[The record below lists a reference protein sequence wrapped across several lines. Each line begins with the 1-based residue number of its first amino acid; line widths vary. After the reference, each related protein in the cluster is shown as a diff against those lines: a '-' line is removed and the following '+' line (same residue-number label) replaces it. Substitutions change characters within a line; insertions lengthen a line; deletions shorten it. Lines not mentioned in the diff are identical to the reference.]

1 MHRRVHTLA
10 EIEKI
15 LAYVPP
21 LFILLLMFLSI
32 VTAHLVIDHRLESRI
47 ALLKQKEQSTRQ
59 QHLDHYIAAVRQQ
72 ITADR
77 SLVQQKLQRDIH
89 RLEGIYRGLGVQKPL
104 PRLRPFLQ
112 ELERAGSVNLVLF
125 DAHYTLLYGQ
135 KQLEKIEHLIFN
147 NRHQDPTR
155 LKITMMYILSQGEH
169 SALSWKNDLD
179 KTIQLS
185 YFERVG
191 TGDDALFFGAF
202 SRVDDLRSIT
212 LHALTESMSDPTLAP
227 KGYYFWLYDHTGRR
241 AFNRHHHGKWEILP
255 TMDPASDA
263 RTLGRLFLSVGI
275 ARTGNQLSHAMEKI
289 HQDLAEKKRVL
300 IAIILTVG
308 ILFLLFART
317 FSNMIRTI
325 LRRYNKRLK
334 QAHSRLQRLKERYEL
349 AVIASND
356 GLWDTNFK
364 TGKTFFSQKWL
375 DILGYKPGEIQSF
388 DAWLSLMHPEDT
400 QRVLDTLKTHK
411 ISPQKGHMICEYRL
425 RTRSGEYLWMLG
437 RGKVFWDE
445 TGHPHRFI
453 MMSMDI
459 SEQKETSE
467 RLTRLVEKEVT
478 KNQEKQKLLIQQNK
492 LAAMGEMIGSIA
504 HQWRQPLNNITLI
517 LHFIRDN
524 VDNPDFT
531 RVLLDRYVQRAWKQI
546 NFMSETIDDFRD
558 FYRPSRKKTV
568 FDIREA
574 IHSTLAIMQT
584 QFDKNS
590 IKVKLL
596 GDSFAIEGYKNE
608 FRQAILNILANA
620 KDAILLRREKEP
632 HLEGEIR
639 IHFDAHRVTLSNN
652 GGSASAEVLER
663 MFEPYFTT
671 KFEDKGTGIGLYM
684 TRTIIENNMQG
695 EIVAANTDDGVA
707 FTITF
712 QGGTP

>member
-1 MHRRVHTLA
+1 MHRRIHTLS

-15 LAYVPP
+15 LMYVPP

-47 ALLKQKEQSTRQ
+47 ALLKQKERSTRQ
-59 QHLDHYIAAVRQQ
+59 QHLDHYLETVHRQ

-77 SLVQQKLQRDIH
+77 SRVQQRLQRNLH
-89 RLEGIYRGLGVQKPL
+89 LLEGVYRGLGAPKPL
-104 PRLRPFLQ
+104 PRLRPFIH
-112 ELERAGSVNLVLF
+112 EMERADPVTVVLF

-135 KQLEKIEHLIFN
+135 KQLEKIAHLIFN
-147 NRHQDPTR
+147 NRHPDPSR
-155 LKITMMYILSQGEH
+155 LTLTMMYILSQGKH

-185 YFERVG
+185 DFERIG
-191 TGDDALFFGAF
+191 TGDDALFFGVF

-212 LHALTESMSDPTLAP
+212 LDALMESVSDPTLAP
-227 KGYYFWLYDHTGRR
+227 KGYYFWLYDPIGHRT
-241 AFNRHHHGKWEILP
+241 FNRQHRGAWNP
-255 TMDPASDA
+255 TLRLEAA
-263 RTLGRLFLSVGI
+263 QGLHTLGRLFLSVGI
-275 ARTGNQLSHAMEKI
+275 AQTGHQLARALEQI
-289 HQDLAEKKRVL
+289 HQELTEKERYL
-300 IAIILTVG
+300 IAIILAVG
-308 ILFLLFART
+308 SLMLLFART

-325 LRRYNKRLK
+325 LRRYSKRLK
-334 QAHSRLQRLKERYEL
+334 QAHARLQRLKERYEL

-356 GLWDTNFK
+356 GLWDTHFK

-388 DAWLSLMHPEDT
+388 DAWLSLIHPEDT
-400 QRVLDTLKTHK
+400 PQVLEALEAHKTT
-411 ISPQKGHMICEYRL
+411 PQKGHLICEYRL
-425 RTRSGEYLWMLG
+425 RTRSGAYLWMLG

-445 TGHPHRFI
+445 AGDPNRFV

-459 SEQKETSE
+459 SEQKETSA
-467 RLTRLVEKEVT
+467 RLTRLVEKEVA

-524 VDNPDFT
+524 IDTPDFT
-531 RVLLDRYVQRAWKQI
+531 RPMLDHYVQRARKQI
-546 NFMSETIDDFRD
+546 TFMSETIDDFRD
-558 FYRPSRKKTV
+558 FYQPSREKTI
-568 FDIREA
+568 FDIGEA
-574 IHSTLAIMQT
+574 IGSTLAIMET

-596 GDSFAIEGYKNE
+596 GDSFAIEGHKNE

-620 KDAILLRREKEP
+620 KDAILLRREEEP
-632 HLEGEIR
+632 ELEGEIR
-639 IHFDAHRVTLSNN
+639 IQFGTHRVTLSNN
-652 GGSASAEVLER
+652 GGPASAEVLER

-684 TRTIIENNMQG
+684 TRTILENNMQG
-695 EIVAANTDDGVA
+695 EIVATNTDDGVA

>member
-1 MHRRVHTLA
+1 MHRRIHTLA

-15 LAYVPP
+15 LTYVPP

-47 ALLKQKEQSTRQ
+47 TLLKQKEESARQ
-59 QHLDHYIAAVRQQ
+59 QYLDRYIAAVHRQ
-72 ITADR
+72 ITTDR
-77 SLVQQKLQRDIH
+77 SRVQQKLQRVVH
-89 RLEGIYRGLGVQKPL
+89 RLEGIYRGLDVQKPL
-104 PRLRPFLQ
+104 PHLRPFLQ
-112 ELERAGSVNLVLF
+112 EMEQADPVNLVLF
-125 DAHYTLLYGQ
+125 DTHYTLIYGRE
-135 KQLEKIEHLIFN
+135 QLENIERLIFN
-147 NRHQDPTR
+147 NRHKDPIR
-155 LKITMMYILSQGEH
+155 LNITMMYILSQGKR

-191 TGDDALFFGAF
+191 TGDTALYFGAF

-212 LHALTESMSDPTLAP
+212 LHALTESMSDPDLAP
-227 KGYYFWLYDHTGRR
+227 EGYHFWLYDPIGRR

-255 TMDPASDA
+255 TIDSTSHV

-275 ARTGNQLSHAMEKI
+275 AHEGDQLSLSMEKI
-289 HQDLAEKKRVL
+289 HQELAEKKRAL

-308 ILFLLFART
+308 ILLLLFART

-375 DILGYKPGEIQSF
+375 DILGYKPGEVQSF
-388 DAWLSLMHPEDT
+388 DAWLSLMHPDDT
-400 QRVLDTLKTHK
+400 QRVLDTLKEHK
-411 ISPQKGHMICEYRL
+411 VSPHKGHMICEYRL

-445 TGHPHRFI
+445 AGHPHRLI

-467 RLTRLVEKEVT
+467 RLTRLIEKEVT

-531 RVLLDRYVQRAWKQI
+531 RTMLDHYVQRAGKQI
-546 NFMSETIDDFRD
+546 TFMSETIDDFRD
-558 FYRPSRKKTV
+558 FYRPSREKSV
-568 FDIREA
+568 FDIGEA
-574 IHSTLAIMQT
+574 IQSTLSIMQA
-584 QFDKNS
+584 QFDKKS

-620 KDAILLRREKEP
+620 KDAILSRREGIP
-632 HLEGEIR
+632 DLEGEIR
-639 IHFDAHRVTLSNN
+639 IYFGTHRVTLYNN
-652 GGSASAEVLER
+652 GGPASAEVLER

-695 EIVAANTDDGVA
+695 EIVAANVDDGVA

-712 QGGTP
+712 QGGTS